1 MMTFHLK
8 TFLSL
13 LLLGFVLGFVTA
25 FLFTGCNK
33 NSNIKKE
40 AIVKPKELKKQAAT
54 IEENYQEQIESLQ
67 DQNLELQQ
75 DLEVNQ
81 GLLDQAKET
90 TKQLENK
97 IKKLIEPAGYPAKKL
112 IEKVKANEI
121 SSDLPS
127 CDSLINVVSDYI
139 EENHR
144 KDSIYELQI
153 IQMDSIVS
161 IKDDLIRTN
170 TEAYTNLHQLFEQS
184 VVSQENLIKEN
195 TQLQKQFKRQR
206 FKNKLV
212 TAGLMIL
219 SATATN
225 YLLHH

>member
-33 NSNIKKE
+33 NSTIKNE
-40 AIVKPKELKKQAAT
+40 AIVKPKELKKQAVT
-54 IEENYQEQIESLQ
+54 IEETYQKQIANLQ
-67 DQNLELQQ
+67 DQNIELQQ
-75 DLEVNQ
+75 NLEISE

-97 IKKLIEPAGYPAKKL
+97 IKKLIDPIGYPAKRL
-112 IEKVKANEI
+112 IQKVKTNEI
-121 SSDLPS
+121 SRDQSP
-127 CDSLINVVSDYI
+127 CDSLINVIPDYI

-153 IQMDSIVS
+153 IQMDSVVS
-161 IKDDLIRTN
+161 IKDDLIQTN
-170 TEAYTNLHQLFEQS
+170 AEAYSNLHQLFEQS

-195 TQLQKQFKRQR
+195 TQLRKQFKRQR
-206 FKNKLV
+206 FKNRLV

>member
-8 TFLSL
+8 TFLSFL
-13 LLLGFVLGFVTA
+13 LVGFVLGFVTA
-25 FLFTGCNK
+25 FLFKGCNK
-33 NSNIKKE
+33 NPIIKKE
-40 AIVKPKELKKQAAT
+40 AVVKPKELKKEAAT
-54 IEENYQEQIESLQ
+54 IEINYQKQIASLQ
-67 DQNLELQQ
+67 DQNIELQQ
-75 DLEVNQ
+75 DLEVTQ
-81 GLLDQAKET
+81 GLLDQAKQM

-97 IKKLIEPAGYPAKKL
+97 IKKLIEPTGYPAKRL
-112 IEKVKANEI
+112 IEKVKTNEI
-121 SSDLPS
+121 SSDLTP

-139 EENHR
+139 DENHR

-153 IQMDSIVS
+153 LQMDSMVS
-161 IKDDLIRTN
+161 IKDDLIQTN
-170 TEAYTNLHQLFEQS
+170 RVAYTTLHKLFEQS
-184 VVSQENLIKEN
+184 VSSQENLNKEN
-195 TQLQKQFKRQR
+195 TQLRKQFKRQR

>member
-8 TFLSL
+8 PFLSL

-25 FLFTGCNK
+25 YLFTGCNK
-33 NSNIKKE
+33 NSTIIKE
-40 AIVKPKELKKQAAT
+40 AIVKPKELKKQAVT
-54 IEENYQEQIESLQ
+54 IEENYQKQIVNLQ
-67 DQNLELQQ
+67 DQNIELQQ
-75 DLEVNQ
+75 NLEATQ
-81 GLLDQAKET
+81 GLFDQAKAK

-97 IKKLIEPAGYPAKKL
+97 IKKIIEPPGYPAKRL
-112 IEKVKANEI
+112 IQKVRANEI
-121 SSDLPS
+121 SSDLSP
-127 CDSLINVVSDYI
+127 CDSLINVITDYI

-144 KDSIYELQI
+144 KDSIYEQQI

-161 IKDDLIRTN
+161 LKDHLIQTH
-170 TEAYTNLHQLFEQS
+170 TQAYTNLHQLFGQS
-184 VVSQENLIKEN
+184 VVNQENLIKEN
-195 TQLQKQFKRQR
+195 TQLRKQIKRQR

-212 TAGLMIL
+212 TAGLMII

>member
-1 MMTFHLK
+1 MMTFHLR

-13 LLLGFVLGFVTA
+13 LLLGFVFGFGTA

-33 NSNIKKE
+33 NSTIKKE
-40 AIVKPKELKKQAAT
+40 AIVKPKELKKQAVT
-54 IEENYQEQIESLQ
+54 IEENYQKQIASLQ
-67 DQNLELQQ
+67 DQNIELQQ
-75 DLEVNQ
+75 NLEISQ

-97 IKKLIEPAGYPAKKL
+97 IKKLIEPIGYPAKRL
-112 IEKVKANEI
+112 IQKVKINEI
-121 SSDLPS
+121 SSDPS
-127 CDSLINVVSDYI
+127 PCDSLINVVSDYI

-153 IQMDSIVS
+153 IQMDSMVS
-161 IKDDLIRTN
+161 IKDDLIETN
-170 TEAYTNLHQLFEQS
+170 TVAYSNLHKLFDQS
-184 VVSQENLIKEN
+184 VASQENLIKEN
-195 TQLQKQFKRQR
+195 TQLRKQFRRQR

-212 TAGLMIL
+212 TAGLMII
-219 SATATN
+219 SVTATN

>member
-25 FLFTGCNK
+25 FLFMGCNK
-33 NSNIKKE
+33 NPTLKKETVVTPKVLKKE
-40 AIVKPKELKKQAAT
+40 AIA
-54 IEENYQEQIESLQ
+54 IEENYQKQIASLQ
-67 DQNLELQQ
+67 DQNMELQQ

-81 GLLDQAKET
+81 GVLDQAKEV

-97 IKKLIEPAGYPAKKL
+97 IKKLIEPAGYPAKRL
-112 IEKVKANEI
+112 IEKVKASEI
-121 SSDLPS
+121 SSDLPH

-153 IQMDSIVS
+153 IQMDSVVS
-161 IKDDLIRTN
+161 IKDDLIQTN
-170 TEAYTNLHQLFEQS
+170 AEAYCNLHQLFEQS

-195 TQLQKQFKRQR
+195 TQLRKQFKRQR

>member
-25 FLFTGCNK
+25 FVFTGCNK
-33 NSNIKKE
+33 NSTIKKE
-40 AIVKPKELKKQAAT
+40 VVVKPKDLKKQAVT
-54 IEENYQEQIESLQ
+54 IEENYQKQIASLQ
-67 DQNLELQQ
+67 DQNIELQQ

-81 GLLDQAKET
+81 GLLDQAKEI

-97 IKKLIEPAGYPAKKL
+97 IKKLIEPVGYPAKSL
-112 IEKVKANEI
+112 IQKVKTSEI
-121 SSDLPS
+121 SRDQSP
-127 CDSLINVVSDYI
+127 CDSLINVIPDYI

-153 IQMDSIVS
+153 IQMDSVVS
-161 IKDDLIRTN
+161 IKDDLIQTN
-170 TEAYTNLHQLFEQS
+170 AEAYANLLKLFDQS
-184 VVSQENLIKEN
+184 VASQENLIKEN
-195 TQLQKQFKRQR
+195 TQLRKQFRRQR